1 MRLRNHSSKNGKDSW
16 HRISLQSHTPRNLTM
31 EERTSIH
38 MDMGPAVVAMQE
50 TIEGATTSN
59 PRTEEVR
66 VAGTFAVDAA
76 TMIITD
82 SSTIEITLLYIDLF
96 IR

>member
-1 MRLRNHSSKNGKDSW
+1 
-16 HRISLQSHTPRNLTM
+16 M

-50 TIEGATTSN
+50 TTEGATTSN
-59 PRTEEVR
+59 LRTEEVG